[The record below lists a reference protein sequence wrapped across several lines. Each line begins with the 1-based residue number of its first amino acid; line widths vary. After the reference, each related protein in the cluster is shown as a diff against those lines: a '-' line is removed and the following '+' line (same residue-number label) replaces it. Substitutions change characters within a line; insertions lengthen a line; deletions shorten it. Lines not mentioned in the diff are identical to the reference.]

1 MDEIKNAVKNLED
14 AILDLEVTLHT
25 VKKSYKNKSEPFRDV
40 VKTVY
45 DKVDK
50 MILTLKQ
57 GEE

>member
-25 VKKSYKNKSEPFRDV
+25 VKKSYKNKSETFRDV